1 MGIHN
6 AKYCAVDIIWYFLSD
21 FPHPGRRHFI
31 PTEMTDSDTNDS
43 FAGTLAN
50 EWAGW

>member
-43 FAGTLAN
+43 LAGTLAN
-50 EWAGW
+50 E